1 MSEVTFREYT
11 PADAEDLLGIRN
23 AIFPPLTLEQWRKLE
38 PTNTAAMAYIGDE
51 PVGAIPLELR
61 PFQVAPGAVIDTA
74 FEHAVGTREDMRS
87 RGIGSGM
94 IAAAREFLQ
103 DRAEMLM
110 VYRGAERSRGYRFYE
125 KTGHV
130 DLIYLRIATWKP
142 EQLPAGDCTLGG
154 VDELH
159 ADSEGILSVFT
170 AMFGDYG
177 GFPYRDGPGYWA
189 LAMRRG
195 IYMVIPQNT
204 HYIRYPAAGP
214 LQAYMIVGEK
224 TGDRADQPLQV
235 EDAAATGPDALQHC
249 LRTLAN
255 LAVERAKP
263 VSWLL
268 SSEHPCREVALDA
281 GFQPDLRYTMI
292 MGQVLTPQRLF
303 GKVCTDLGLVADLKI
318 NVWTP
323 TRDYTLY
330 EGPEARTEVTIEAK
344 DWAIHRLLCRR
355 LDFASAVNGDIVS
368 MLNATPDIIE
378 RISNVLPYNLWA
390 YPTIDYT

>member
-11 PADAEDLLGIRN
+11 PDDAEDLLTLRN

-38 PTNTAAMAYIGDE
+38 PVNTAAMACIGDE
-51 PVGAIPLELR
+51 LVGAIPLEFR
-61 PFQVAPGAVIDTA
+61 PFQVAPGAIIDTA

-130 DLIYLRIATWKP
+130 DLIYLRAATWEP
-142 EQLPAGDCTLGG
+142 EQVPQGDCALGG
-154 VDELH
+154 LDELY
-159 ADSEGILSVFT
+159 ADSEQIFSVFT

-177 GFPYRDGPGYWA
+177 GFPYRDGPGYWE
-189 LAMRRG
+189 LAMKRG
-195 IYMVIPQNT
+195 IYMVVPQDT
-204 HYIRYPAAGP
+204 YYIRYPAGGP

-224 TGDRADQPLQV
+224 TGDRADQPLQIQ
-235 EDAAATGPDALQHC
+235 DAAATDAEALQHC
-249 LRTLAN
+249 LQTLAN
-255 LAVERAKP
+255 MAVEKGKP
-263 VSWLL
+263 VTWLL
-268 SSEHPCREVALDA
+268 SSEHPCRQIAMDT
-281 GFQPDLRYTMI
+281 GFKPDLRYTMI
-292 MGQVLTPQRLF
+292 MGQVLAPQRLF
-303 GKVCTDLGLVADLKI
+303 RKVCTDLDLVADLKV

-330 EGPEARTEVTIEAK
+330 EGPEANTEVTIEAK
-344 DWAIHRLLCRR
+344 DWAIDRLLCRR
-355 LDFASAVNGDIVS
+355 LDFAGAVKSDIVS
-368 MLNATPDIIE
+368 VLNATPDIIE
-378 RISNVLPYNLWA
+378 RISNALPYNAWA